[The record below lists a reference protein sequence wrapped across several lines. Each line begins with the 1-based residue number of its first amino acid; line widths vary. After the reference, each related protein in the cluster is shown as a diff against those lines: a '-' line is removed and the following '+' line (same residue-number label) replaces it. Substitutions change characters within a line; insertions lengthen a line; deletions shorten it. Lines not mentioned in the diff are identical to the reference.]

1 MFKVIKN
8 CENIKLH
15 IDKVCYMKQS
25 QKLIVSGWGF
35 SDCKLNVAS
44 LTKGIEIDKINF
56 IDRLD
61 VQQHFQLKESKVG
74 FDLELKVPNTRRNI
88 SLEFSDSKDK
98 AIISIRL
105 VEKRSI
111 FKLKN
116 LWDFYYFS
124 KERGIVKAIK
134 HSIDLIINGTSLL
147 TNESLTI
154 NQQYELYLQ
163 KEMNENKNSKLDV
176 NNFSYNP
183 LISILVPVYNVPE
196 KWLRL
201 CLNSVVEQT
210 YKNWEL
216 CIVDDASPSA
226 HIQRILEEYSRQ
238 DNRIK
243 YMRREKNGHISASSN
258 DALNL
263 ANGEFIAL
271 LDNDD
276 ELIPDALAEVVNVLN
291 QNKNL
296 DMIYSDED
304 KITIDGDLIE
314 PHFKPG
320 WSPET
325 FMSNNYICHFTVLR
339 TKIVKEIGG
348 FRVGYEGAQDYD
360 LFLRFTEKTNRIHHI
375 SKVLYHWRMLET
387 STALN
392 ADSKNYAH
400 DAGKLALEDALQ
412 RRGLRGEV
420 VQYKNSY
427 IVNYEPIGNPL
438 VSIIIP
444 TKDHA
449 NILNTCLHS
458 IYELSTYSNFEII
471 IVNNSSREQETFDLF
486 NYYCERKDNIK
497 VIDIDSPFNYS
508 MLNNEAKKHCNGD
521 YIVLLNND
529 IEVITP
535 NWIELMLGYAQLK
548 HVGAVGAKLLYPDNT
563 VQHCGV
569 VLGMMG
575 LAGHIY
581 KGATLDDDGY
591 FCRLKIP
598 FNYGAVTAA
607 CLMVSKEKFEL
618 VDGLDENLAVA
629 FNDIDFNLKLLD
641 KNYYNVV
648 LPQVML
654 YHHESKSR
662 GHEDT
667 PEKIERFKGEIDYM
681 KNKWKTK
688 VQQDSTYNQNFDL
701 DSEYIKLKY

>member
-15 IDKVCYMKQS
+15 IDKVCYIKKS

-35 SDCKLNVAS
+35 SDSKLNIVS
-44 LTKGIEIDKINF
+44 LTKGVEVDKINF

-74 FDLELKVPNTRRNI
+74 FDLELKVPNTRTNI
-88 SLEFSDSKDK
+88 SLEFNDSKDN

-116 LWDFYYFS
+116 LWDFYCFS
-124 KERGIVKAIK
+124 KEKGIVKAIK

-147 TNESLTI
+147 TNESLNI

-163 KEMNENKNSKLDV
+163 KEMNDNKNSKVEV
-176 NNFSYNP
+176 NNFTYNP

-226 HIQRILEEYSRQ
+226 HIQMILEEYSQ
-238 DNRIK
+238 KDNRIK
-243 YMRREKNGHISASSN
+243 YMRREKNGHISATSN

-304 KITIDGDLIE
+304 KITIDGELIE
-314 PHFKPG
+314 PHFKPD

-412 RRGLRGEV
+412 RRGLHGEV

-449 NILNTCLHS
+449 NTLNTCLHS

-535 NWIELMLGYAQLK
+535 NWIELMLGYAQLE

-581 KGATLDDDGY
+581 KNATLDDDGY

-681 KNKWKTK
+681 KNKWETK